1 MKTKLYKNI
10 ALSFIVINIWTLY
23 NFFDYYNSLMHD
35 QWGLSG
41 MTLFFNYFESVF
53 VAICVGALAVILRL
67 TYFRKQKQTVLKNN
81 LLFVLTGL
89 FNFNLLIIWCISI
102 IMDFLP
108 LKFEGIYFFIGIL
121 FITIFVLCDLFVK
134 RKKVEIQP
142 EQV

>member
-23 NFFDYYNSLMHD
+23 NFFDYYNDLIHD

-53 VAICVGALAVILRL
+53 AAICVGVLAVILRL
-67 TYFRKQKQTVLKNN
+67 TYFRKQKQTLFKNN
-81 LLFVLTGL
+81 LLYVLTGL
-89 FNFNLLIIWCISI
+89 FNFNLLIIWCIAI

-108 LKFEGIYFFIGIL
+108 FKSEALYLIIGIL
-121 FITIFVLCDLFVK
+121 FISVFILYDLFVK
-134 RKKVEIQP
+134 QIEVEIQP
-142 EQV
+142 KQI